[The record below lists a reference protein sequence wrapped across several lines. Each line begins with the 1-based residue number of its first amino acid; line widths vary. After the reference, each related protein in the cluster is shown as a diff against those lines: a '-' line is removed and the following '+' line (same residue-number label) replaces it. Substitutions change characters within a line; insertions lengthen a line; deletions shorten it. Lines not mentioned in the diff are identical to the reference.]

1 MDTTT
6 PTEQSDA
13 ERKRPKR
20 RIRSSILV
28 AATLAVGATA
38 WIVSGNLPQDVQAT
52 LQDSEDGAAQQ
63 AVAEPQA
70 EPSAEPEKV
79 PSVRVYR
86 STARSRQ
93 AMIRI
98 AGLTEA
104 SRSGRIMAETEGPI
118 GRIGIEEGDVV
129 AQGDVLGRIEIDERQ
144 AIVREAEALVQ
155 QRAIEFDAAAKL
167 ASKGFQSEV
176 RRAQAQA
183 ELEAAKAALDRAKID
198 LSKTRLLAPFDG
210 VISTK
215 DVELGDLVQI
225 GDLIATIVDLDPLL
239 VVANVSEREV
249 GRLAE
254 GALAEARLI
263 TGESVQGIVSYIS
276 PKADDNT
283 RTFRVEV
290 EIPDTGNRLKAGV
303 TAELMLPAQQKD
315 AHLISPALLT
325 LNDVG
330 DVGVKTVDADQKV
343 RFVPVRIAEDTPEG
357 LWVLGLPRAVDLIS
371 VGHEFVADGERVDA
385 VPATVLIP
393 DQSKS

>member
-1 MDTTT
+1 METTET
-6 PTEQSDA
+6 SEQSDTA
-13 ERKRPKR
+13 QKKPGR
-20 RIRSSILV
+20 RIRSSIFV
-28 AATLAVGATA
+28 AAALAIGATG
-38 WIVSGNLPQDVQAT
+38 WIVSGNLPTEMRAT
-52 LQDSEDGAAQQ
+52 LQDGGETEAQPAVPDPRAEAATDT
-63 AVAEPQA
+63 
-70 EPSAEPEKV
+70 EKL

-86 STARSRQ
+86 STARNRQ
-93 AMIRI
+93 ATIRI
-98 AGLTEA
+98 AGVTEA

-118 GRIGIEEGDVV
+118 SRIEIEEGDVV
-129 AQGDVLGRIEIDERQ
+129 AGGDLLGRIEIDERQ

-183 ELEAAKAALDRAKID
+183 ELQAAKAALDRAKID
-198 LSKTRLLAPFDG
+198 LSKTRFLAPFDG
-210 VISTK
+210 VVSTK

-225 GDLIATIVDLDPLL
+225 GDLIAVIVDMDPLL

-263 TGESVQGIVSYIS
+263 TGESVQGILSYIA

-303 TAELMLPAQQKD
+303 TAELLLPAQQSD

-325 LNDVG
+325 LSDVG
-330 DVGVKTVDADQKV
+330 DVGVKTVDGEQTV

-357 LWVLGLPRAVDLIS
+357 LWVLGLPKTVDLIS
-371 VGHEFVADGERVDA
+371 VGHEFVADGERVEA

>member
-6 PTEQSDA
+6 PSEQPDA
-13 ERKRPKR
+13 EKRPKR
-20 RIRSSILV
+20 RIRSSILI

-38 WIVSGNLPQDVQAT
+38 WIVSGNLPPALQANLEGAEAT
-52 LQDSEDGAAQQ
+52 APHASAPEQTSDAAAESE
-63 AVAEPQA
+63 
-70 EPSAEPEKV
+70 KI

-118 GRIGIEEGDVV
+118 ANISIEEGDVV
-129 AQGDVLGRIEIDERQ
+129 ARGDVLGRIEIDERQ
-144 AIVREAEALVQ
+144 ATVREAEALVQ
-155 QRAIEFDAAAKL
+155 QRAIEFDAASKL
-167 ASKGFQSEV
+167 ANKGFQSEV

-183 ELEAAKAALDRAKID
+183 ELEAAKASLDRAKID
-198 LSKTRLLAPFDG
+198 LSKTRLLTPFDG
-210 VISTK
+210 VVSTK

-254 GALAEARLI
+254 GALAEAHLI
-263 TGESVQGIVSYIS
+263 TGETVEGIVSYIA

-330 DVGVKTVDADQKV
+330 DVGVKIVEADQTA

-357 LWVLGLPRAVDLIS
+357 LWVLGLPRTVDLIS
-371 VGHEFVADGERVDA
+371 VGHEFVADGERVEA

-393 DQSKS
+393 GQPKS